1 MGCLICHLI
10 GLCQLQFKKEE
21 EQFEKEIEEKE
32 QKKSGKSK
40 TLGEAATEVVDD
52 LKAADSKTTTAA
64 TVAATTP

>member
-1 MGCLICHLI
+1 MICHLI
-10 GLCQLQFKKEE
+10 GLCQMQFKKEE